1 MPLYLLI
8 LFSNPKY
15 YGEEKLCMWAHI
27 LYSNAIIRCLILT
40 VIMKSRQIV
49 TTAKSGNMH

>member
-27 LYSNAIIRCLILT
+27 LYSSAIIRCLILT

-49 TTAKSGNMH
+49 TTATSGNMH